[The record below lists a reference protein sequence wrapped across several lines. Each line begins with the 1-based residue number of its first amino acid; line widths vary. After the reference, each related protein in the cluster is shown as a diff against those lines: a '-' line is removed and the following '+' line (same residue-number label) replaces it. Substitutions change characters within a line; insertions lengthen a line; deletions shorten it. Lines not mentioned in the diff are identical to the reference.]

1 MTLGVSLTHEIT
13 VNAYYGFGPEG
24 PVGDGGGGSEGRRFV
39 SLGGAGCSSIGG
51 GSSTNGGGCSSSFA
65 KLKGWPF
72 LCFTVTAPCIFF
84 PSLVKVNFS
93 VFSPEHCIDVI
104 TTTY

>member
-1 MTLGVSLTHEIT
+1 M
-13 VNAYYGFGPEG
+13 NAYYWFDPGG
-24 PVGDGGGGSEGRRFV
+24 PVGDGGGGSEGHRLV
-39 SLGGAGCSSIGG
+39 SLGGGGCSSIGG

-72 LCFTVTAPCIFF
+72 LCFTVTAPYIFF

-93 VFSPEHCIDVI
+93 VFSPEH
-104 TTTY
+104 YLHEKGRRLRKEG